1 VLVSGL
7 AHEIGTPLGV
17 VSMRLQL
24 LRRRTAEDG
33 EDRRTLD
40 IALQQLERVTGL
52 IRQLLDFARS
62 KPGPEQAVDLSWIV
76 STVSD
81 LVLPVARKRSATVL
95 KDLPQE
101 APLVA
106 GSADGA
112 QQIVLNLVM
121 NALQAIGDGGT
132 VRLAA
137 RQEGTEVLLVV
148 EDDGPGI
155 PEERRAAI
163 FDPFYT
169 TKKQGEGSGLGLTVV
184 LGLVRRMEAQLRVD
198 QGELG
203 GARFEVRFRA
213 WKPGPSD
220 QAS

>member
-1 VLVSGL
+1 L

-24 LRRRTAEDG
+24 LRRRTAKDA

-40 IALQQLERVTGL
+40 IALEQLERVTGL

-62 KPGPEQAVDLSWIV
+62 QPGPEQSVDLSRTVTIV
-76 STVSD
+76 TE
-81 LVLPVARKRSATVL
+81 LVLPVARKRDASL
-95 KDLPQE
+95 SNELP
-101 APLVA
+101 PDPLLVA
-106 GSADGA
+106 GSANGV

-121 NALQAIGDGGT
+121 NALQAISEGGL
-132 VRLAA
+132 VRIGASLV
-137 RQEGTEVLLVV
+137 GKDVVLSVD
-148 EDDGPGI
+148 DDGPGI

-184 LGLVRRMEAQLRVD
+184 LGLVRRMDAKLRVE
-198 QGELG
+198 QSELG

-213 WKPGPSD
+213 WIPPAVG
-220 QAS
+220 

>member
-1 VLVSGL
+1 
-7 AHEIGTPLGV
+7 
-17 VSMRLQL
+17 MRLQL